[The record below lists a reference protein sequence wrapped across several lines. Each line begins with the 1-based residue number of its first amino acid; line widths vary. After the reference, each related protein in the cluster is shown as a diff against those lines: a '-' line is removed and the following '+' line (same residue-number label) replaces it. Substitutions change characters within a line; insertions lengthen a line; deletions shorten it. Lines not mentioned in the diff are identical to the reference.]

1 MDKRHDD
8 NKTSADKAK
17 GGKAR
22 ADALTSTR
30 RREIAQQAATA
41 RWHAEIPQATHEG
54 DLHIGKAD
62 IVIKAAVLPNGKR
75 LLSQGTFLQAIG
87 RSRTPKAGTGGLS
100 TVDGLPFFL
109 QAEQLK
115 PFISEE
121 LRLST
126 TPIMFRLKSGQR
138 SVGYDAELLAH
149 VCEVYLKFRDAC
161 RAAGDEVPAQYRHI
175 VEACD
180 VLMRGFARVGIVA
193 LVDEATGFQE
203 VRDRLALHKIL
214 DKFLRKEFAA
224 WAKRFPDTYYMEI
237 FRLRKWQWKG
247 MSVNRPQAVATY
259 TKDIVYKRL
268 APGILEELEKR
279 NPVDEKGNR
288 VVKHHQWLTPDIGH
302 PALAQHIH
310 AVTTLMR
317 ASTTWD
323 EFKRM
328 LDRSLPKRGENL
340 SFNFEE
346 DSTAPSP
353 PSSRSPSASPPRGS
367 RLSPS
372 RP

>member
-1 MDKRHDD
+1 MAEKNNSGGGD
-8 NKTSADKAK
+8 SAMSK

-22 ADALTSTR
+22 AEGLSPSR
-30 RREIAQQAATA
+30 RREIARQAAEA
-41 RWHAEIPQATHEG
+41 RWHPQIPQATHEG
-54 DLHIGKAD
+54 DLRIGKAEV
-62 IVIKAAVLPNGKR
+62 VIKAAVLPSGKR
-75 LLSQGTFLQAIG
+75 LLSQGTFLRALG

-138 SVGYDAELLAH
+138 SIGYEAELLAH
-149 VCEVYLKFRDAC
+149 VCEVYLRFRDDC
-161 RAAGDEVPAQYRHI
+161 RAKGIEVPVQYRHI
-175 VEACD
+175 VDACD
-180 VLMRGFARVGIVA
+180 ILMRGFARVGIVA

-203 VRDRLALHKIL
+203 VRDRMALNKIL
-214 DKFLRKEFAA
+214 DKYLRKAFAA
-224 WAKRFPDTYYMEI
+224 WAKRFPDSYYREI
-237 FRLRKWQWKG
+237 FRLRGWQWKG

-268 APGILEELEKR
+268 APGILEELERR

-288 VVKHHQWLTPDIGH
+288 LARHHQWLTEDVGH

-310 AVTTLMR
+310 AVTAMMR
-317 ASTTWD
+317 GAETWE
-323 EFKRM
+323 EFKR
-328 LDRSLPKRGENL
+328 SLERAFPRIGDNL
-340 SFNFEE
+340 SFDF
-346 DSTAPSP
+346 D
-353 PSSRSPSASPPRGS
+353 
-367 RLSPS
+367 
-372 RP
+372 